1 MEKDLI
7 PVISIVGPTASGKT
21 DLAIDLALK
30 FGGEIV
36 SADSMQVYKEFEI
49 STAKPNLIQKS
60 KVKHHLIDILHVS
73 EEFSVAQYKDLAKKA
88 IMDIHGRRKL
98 TFLVGGTGLYID
110 SLLKNIEFE
119 NRNTSDEKIRKELSE
134 KSNLELFEI
143 LKKIDPKSAQNIHIN
158 NKKRIIRAIEFFY
171 TSGYPISIQVENSK
185 NIVSPFKVCKIGL
198 NFKNREI
205 LYGRINMRVEKMFG
219 LGLVKEVENISKNIN
234 LSKTANGAIGYKE
247 ILEYINGKAD
257 LDTAKE
263 NLKKATRNY
272 AKRQI
277 TWFKRDPEINWI
289 YPDDMESYDKILNT
303 AEKIIKNFINYKG
316 HVYEKN
322 QL

>member
-1 MEKDLI
+1 MEKELI
-7 PVISIVGPTASGKT
+7 PVVSIVGPTASGKT

-49 STAKPNLIQKS
+49 STAKPNLNQRI
-60 KVKHHLIDILHVS
+60 KVKHHLIDILHVN
-73 EEFSVAQYKDLAKKA
+73 EEFSVAQYKRLAKKA
-88 IMDIHGRRKL
+88 IMDIHSRGKL
-98 TFLVGGTGLYID
+98 PFLVGGTGLYVD

-119 NRNTSDEKIRKELSE
+119 NKNTSDEKIRKELAE

-171 TSGYPISIQVENSK
+171 TSGYPISIQVKNSQ

-205 LYGRINMRVEKMFG
+205 LYSRINMRVEKMFKIG
-219 LGLVKEVENISKNIN
+219 LIKEIKNISDNMN
-234 LSKTANGAIGYKE
+234 LSKTAEGAIGYKE
-247 ILEYINGKAD
+247 ILEYISGKTD
-257 LDTAKE
+257 LNSAKE
-263 NLKKATRNY
+263 SLKKATRNY
-272 AKRQI
+272 AKRQL

-289 YPDDMESYDKILNT
+289 YPDNMENYNDILIL
-303 AEKIIKNFINYKG
+303 AEEFIKKFTN
-316 HVYEKN
+316 
-322 QL
+322 

>member
-21 DLAIDLALK
+21 ELATDLALK

-49 STAKPNLIQKS
+49 STAKPNLAQRS
-60 KVKHHLIDILHVS
+60 KVKHHLIDILHVN
-73 EEFSVAQYKDLAKKA
+73 EEFSVAQYKELAKEA
-88 IMDIHGRRKL
+88 VINIHARGKL
-98 TFLVGGTGLYID
+98 PFLVGGTGLYID
-110 SLLKNIEFE
+110 SFLKNIEFE
-119 NRNTSDEKIRKELSE
+119 IKNTSDEKIRKELSE

-171 TSGYPISIQVENSK
+171 TSGYPISIQVKNSQ
-185 NIVSPFKVCKIGL
+185 NRVSPFKVCKIGL

-205 LYGRINMRVEKMFG
+205 LYSRINVRVEKMFK
-219 LGLVKEVENISKNIN
+219 LGRVKEVKNISDNMT
-234 LSKTANGAIGYKE
+234 LSKTAEAAIGYKE
-247 ILEYINGKAD
+247 ILEYTNGKTD
-257 LDTAKE
+257 LDSAKE
-263 NLKKATRNY
+263 NLKKVTRNY

-289 YPDDMESYDKILNT
+289 YPDNMENYNEILIS
-303 AEKIIKNFINYKG
+303 AEEIIKKFTN
-316 HVYEKN
+316 
-322 QL
+322 

>member
-1 MEKDLI
+1 MGKDLI

-21 DLAIDLALK
+21 ELATDLALK

-49 STAKPNLIQKS
+49 STAKPNLAQRS
-60 KVKHHLIDILHVS
+60 KVKHHLIDILHVN
-73 EEFSVAQYKDLAKKA
+73 EEFSVAQYKELAKEA
-88 IMDIHGRRKL
+88 VINIHARGKL
-98 TFLVGGTGLYID
+98 PFLVGGTGLYID
-110 SLLKNIEFE
+110 SFLKNIEFE
-119 NRNTSDEKIRKELSE
+119 IKNTSNEKIRKQLEE
-134 KSNLELFEI
+134 KSNSELFEI

-171 TSGYPISIQVENSK
+171 TSGYPISIQTENSK
-185 NIVSPFKVCKIGL
+185 NNSSPYKVCKIGL

-277 TWFKRDPEINWI
+277 TWFKRDSEINWI
-289 YPDDMESYDKILNT
+289 YPDDMESYDKILSA
-303 AEKIIKNFINYKG
+303 AEKIIKNFIN
-316 HVYEKN
+316 
-322 QL
+322 

>member
-21 DLAIDLALK
+21 ELATDLALK

-49 STAKPNLIQKS
+49 STAKPNLAQRS
-60 KVKHHLIDILHVS
+60 KVKHHLIDILHVN
-73 EEFSVAQYKDLAKKA
+73 EEFSVAQYKELAKEA
-88 IMDIHGRRKL
+88 VINIHARGKL
-98 TFLVGGTGLYID
+98 PFLVGGTGLYID
-110 SLLKNIEFE
+110 SFLKNIEFE
-119 NRNTSDEKIRKELSE
+119 IKNTSDEKIRKELSE

-171 TSGYPISIQVENSK
+171 TSGYPISIQVKNSQ
-185 NIVSPFKVCKIGL
+185 NRVSPFKVCKIGL

-205 LYGRINMRVEKMFG
+205 LYSRINVRVEKMFK
-219 LGLVKEVENISKNIN
+219 LGLVKEVKNISDNMT
-234 LSKTANGAIGYKE
+234 LSKTAEAAIGYKE
-247 ILEYINGKAD
+247 ILEYTNGKTD
-257 LDTAKE
+257 LDSAKE
-263 NLKKATRNY
+263 NLKKVTRNY

-289 YPDDMESYDKILNT
+289 YPDNMENYNEILIS
-303 AEKIIKNFINYKG
+303 AEEIIKKFTN
-316 HVYEKN
+316 
-322 QL
+322 